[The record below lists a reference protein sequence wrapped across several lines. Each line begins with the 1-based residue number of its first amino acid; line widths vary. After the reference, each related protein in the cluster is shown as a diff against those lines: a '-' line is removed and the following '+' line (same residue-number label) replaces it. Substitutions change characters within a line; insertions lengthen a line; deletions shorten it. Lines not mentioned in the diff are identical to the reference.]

1 MERSKRAKSS
11 KQAKRDAIRAQILA
25 KKQGTSAGGRLDE
38 VEIADEGLVYDEV
51 DETEYEAIVNARRER
66 EDFVVDDDGLG
77 YHDDGEEHFG
87 DRETDGKKEA
97 VKAKRGINAS
107 LDEGALKKARMLNAD
122 KGKEEGQ
129 GSSMLGFVRMG
140 EKTEAKLGQ
149 VRVEEKRKRGGV
161 DEDIITHCVNLLRA
175 TNATPPP
182 LPPLLASIVTEEG

>member
-11 KQAKRDAIRAQILA
+11 KQAKRDAVRAQILA
-25 KKQGTSAGGRLDE
+25 KKQGSSGGRLDE

-51 DETEYEAIVNARRER
+51 DESEYEAIVNARRER

-122 KGKEEGQ
+122 RGKEDGQ

-140 EKTEAKLGQ
+140 EKTEGAKLGQ
-149 VRVEEKRKRGGV
+149 VSRGG
-161 DEDIITHCVNLLRA
+161 DSPE
-175 TNATPPP
+175 
-182 LPPLLASIVTEEG
+182 